1 MDPSSAEIF
10 FGTHGRLTTIFLAA
24 IGAWQVYRWVSRG
37 RLGVSYGLVWLGVC
51 LALLVVAA
59 FPATLLWAGRLAGT
73 REPEG
78 AMRLAGFVFV
88 AAILLHLSL
97 KTSALERRLEE
108 LVQALALRD
117 ADLPGTEPEP
127 PRSAPR
133 SDHV

>member
-1 MDPSSAEIF
+1 
-10 FGTHGRLTTIFLAA
+10 
-24 IGAWQVYRWVSRG
+24 
-37 RLGVSYGLVWLGVC
+37 
-51 LALLVVAA
+51 
-59 FPATLLWAGRLAGT
+59 
-73 REPEG
+73 
-78 AMRLAGFVFV
+78 MRLAGVVFV